1 MRKYFLTAI
10 FFIICCASVLCLDI
24 NSEQG
29 IALANGTLSVAEESA
44 NLTSSETNNGVNLHS
59 YINDF
64 VSQKDIPHTAISFGG
79 ALISSGTYFQNNNT
93 VTLSSL
99 IYTNVSGDDNIVN
112 FIPKRLF
119 TYACNYLYV
128 GEEYG
133 FFIATVDKTTRHE
146 STVIIFD
153 VIISDSNEQDYMLDV
168 KIQPI
173 YSMIYVYVTEQTGS
187 VPVWKVSVDQYFE

>member
-1 MRKYFLTAI
+1 M
-10 FFIICCASVLCLDI
+10 CLDI

-112 FIPKRLF
+112 FIPKSVSKQKKRTEQCPFSMCLKNRYSLVF
-119 TYACNYLYV
+119 SNQV
-128 GEEYG
+128 FDIFQE
-133 FFIATVDKTTRHE
+133 
-146 STVIIFD
+146 FD
-153 VIISDSNEQDYMLDV
+153 VFL
-168 KIQPI
+168 
-173 YSMIYVYVTEQTGS
+173 
-187 VPVWKVSVDQYFE
+187 